1 MRNRR
6 KSRRQNVNSDALRRS
21 VRYLGNY
28 RKQALLPY
36 IFLVIA
42 TLSMLAVPRMTSNI
56 IDGIMDGY
64 TADVVLNGLKVIPE
78 AMLDQALPTILEAL
92 DLPATWSSDELSAYM
107 TEVSSD
113 APRAILM
120 AGIAIV
126 VFAAFLLWVM

>member
-42 TLSMLAVPRMTSNI
+42 L
-56 IDGIMDGY
+56 
-64 TADVVLNGLKVIPE
+64 
-78 AMLDQALPTILEAL
+78 
-92 DLPATWSSDELSAYM
+92 
-107 TEVSSD
+107 
-113 APRAILM
+113 
-120 AGIAIV
+120 
-126 VFAAFLLWVM
+126 